1 MSTYTNENNCER
13 SDEKLTLLFA
23 SIFKK
28 HQRSVY
34 QLAYRVTKS
43 SQQANDIVQEVFLK
57 LWEHRRSI
65 AEIDNM
71 DAWLSRVVRNKL
83 TDFLRKAAADD
94 RLRAS
99 LWRKVQHVQNDAAQP
114 LEVKESDMLMH
125 EAVEQLPDQRK
136 IVYRLNRETGMSYQE
151 IADQLSISKHTVKN
165 QLYLAIRFLQKRL
178 SI

>member
-1 MSTYTNENNCER
+1 MGTYRKENNCER
-13 SDEKLTLLFA
+13 SDEKLSRLFA
-23 SIFKK
+23 SIFR
-28 HQRSVY
+28 QYQQSVY
-34 QLAYRVTKS
+34 RMAYRVTKS
-43 SQQANDIVQEVFLK
+43 PQQASDIVQEVFLK
-57 LWEHRRSI
+57 LWEHRHSI
-65 AEIDNM
+65 SEIKNM

-99 LWRKVQHVQNDAAQP
+99 LWRKVQCRQSDTEQP
-114 LEVKESDMLMH
+114 LEVKESDMLVH
-125 EAVEQLPDQRK
+125 DAVEQLPDQRR
-136 IVYRLNRETGMSYQE
+136 IVYRLNRETGLSYQE